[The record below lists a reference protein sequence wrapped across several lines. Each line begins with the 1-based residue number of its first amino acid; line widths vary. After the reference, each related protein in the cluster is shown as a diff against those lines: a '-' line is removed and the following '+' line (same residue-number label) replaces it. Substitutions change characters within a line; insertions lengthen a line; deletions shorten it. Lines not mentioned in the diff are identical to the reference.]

1 MKILYSYANLS
12 KTRCFLEKFTQ
23 LAQILHDRRSRQPW
37 QISSLRQRKL
47 KAPQRV
53 NSLKMRTHKHM
64 AIRNFHHSRL
74 WWYKY
79 TYISEVMI
87 RFSEL
92 QLEEAMKIGVAF
104 FGSQRLWVY
113 VWKDFWELFH
123 FLGEEKSDRKSK
135 HGCVK
140 PSFPL
145 SGNANNFSA
154 SYNSNNSLTFQQST
168 WVIFSAV
175 ELSQKFAIE
184 SSEKISN
191 SDMLVN
197 RLNSREIRSAW
208 TRDWLRGTDLQTDY
222 WAHTNWFKDWLLQL
236 SARQEREWVDE
247 LLGERDCSSCSVRLF
262 LYCFL
267 SVTESGAAWRN
278 RKFQPMPF
286 LSDYC
291 IFCYICDFCIFCVF
305 CLLEKWIMAVLVLA
319 YRVSRDL
326 SEKWYTLFN
335 ISFLF
340 DLLFSFSF
348 EKW

>member
-64 AIRNFHHSRL
+64 VIRNFHHSRL

-113 VWKDFWELFH
+113 VWKDFWELFN

-140 PSFPL
+140 PS
-145 SGNANNFSA
+145 S
-154 SYNSNNSLTFQQST
+154 
-168 WVIFSAV
+168 
-175 ELSQKFAIE
+175 
-184 SSEKISN
+184 
-191 SDMLVN
+191 
-197 RLNSREIRSAW
+197 
-208 TRDWLRGTDLQTDY
+208 
-222 WAHTNWFKDWLLQL
+222 
-236 SARQEREWVDE
+236 
-247 LLGERDCSSCSVRLF
+247 
-262 LYCFL
+262 
-267 SVTESGAAWRN
+267 
-278 RKFQPMPF
+278 PF
-286 LSDYC
+286 LAMPIIS
-291 IFCYICDFCIFCVF
+291 VHHTTATTP
-305 CLLEKWIMAVLVLA
+305 LLFNNQHGSFLVLWSSH
-319 YRVSRDL
+319 RSL
-326 SEKWYTLFN
+326 Q
-335 ISFLF
+335 
-340 DLLFSFSF
+340 
-348 EKW
+348 